1 MIRGEEL
8 DLAELEKAWEA
19 IATQTSWKLEPLL
32 RFDNHDKT
40 TSPTSEQEL
49 QGTQLNVVPV
59 VVPTVSP
66 NNNECDNPC
75 GSEYIDV
82 TIQESNTS
90 VTGELPAVK
99 NVGSRATNANKS
111 TLAND
116 SFLSNNTQLSFLD
129 KNNA

>member
-1 MIRGEEL
+1 M
-8 DLAELEKAWEA
+8 
-19 IATQTSWKLEPLL
+19 
-32 RFDNHDKT
+32 
-40 TSPTSEQEL
+40 
-49 QGTQLNVVPV
+49 
-59 VVPTVSP
+59 

-90 VTGELPAVK
+90 ATGESTAVK

-116 SFLSNNTQLSFLD
+116 RFFI
-129 KNNA
+129 

>member
-1 MIRGEEL
+1 MI
-8 DLAELEKAWEA
+8 K
-19 IATQTSWKLEPLL
+19 PLPPPL
-32 RFDNHDKT
+32 NKNYK
-40 TSPTSEQEL
+40 
-49 QGTQLNVVPV
+49 LNVVPV
-59 VVPTVSP
+59 GVPTVSP

-82 TIQESNTS
+82 TLQESNNTS

>member
-1 MIRGEEL
+1 MG
-8 DLAELEKAWEA
+8 A
-19 IATQTSWKLEPLL
+19 IATQTSWKLEPLF
-32 RFDNHDKT
+32 RFDNRDKT

-75 GSEYIDV
+75 GSEYIDA

-90 VTGELPAVK
+90 ATSELPAVK

-111 TLAND
+111 TLANR
-116 SFLSNNTQLSFLD
+116 
-129 KNNA
+129 